1 MTEDVLKSLN
11 AKEERGFDQR
21 RCEWRTLRAISED
34 TACTTVVEEI
44 RITRAGWEP
53 SCSVRIRGTNSMPDE
68 RGERNQQQPL
78 ELTTDFLGEDRHEF
92 VAKLAYKLWEERG
105 RPFGSPEVDW
115 FAAERALYS
124 SLVASGLV
132 APSASDSQHIAEKI
146 YW

>member
-1 MTEDVLKSLN
+1 
-11 AKEERGFDQR
+11 
-21 RCEWRTLRAISED
+21 
-34 TACTTVVEEI
+34 
-44 RITRAGWEP
+44 
-53 SCSVRIRGTNSMPDE
+53 MPDE